1 MVKSYLR
8 MPGPGLRRTIYRW
21 RGTGGAGQ
29 IRCGPPM
36 AKTPGGRQVSF
47 RQSQIGDSAAMGIVK
62 VASASRTAPTC
73 WICSGVSSDTGSPRR
88 TPSLGPN
95 VQRRGHSPERW
106 WTSVLGGA
114 ASTNRHW
121 RNQAP
126 AATWKG
132 KIFGPG
138 DCGLIGRCSC
148 TSKRVAPT
156 AVRKMLDRPGTVF
169 RLSPNTAG
177 MRQEHG
183 PATEAALHGGA
194 IKMARAVHHQVAVGV
209 AAIGAR
215 APKIRDGRNHSGGHA
230 YRTIVTQ
237 ASRGP
242 PVHAHP
248 STGSR
253 DRRTGT

>member
-73 WICSGVSSDTGSPRR
+73 WICSGVGSGTGSPRR

-114 ASTNRHW
+114 ASTNRH
-121 RNQAP
+121 RRIKHLQ
-126 AATWKG
+126 
-132 KIFGPG
+132 
-138 DCGLIGRCSC
+138 
-148 TSKRVAPT
+148 
-156 AVRKMLDRPGTVF
+156 RPG
-169 RLSPNTAG
+169 R
-177 MRQEHG
+177 
-183 PATEAALHGGA
+183 
-194 IKMARAVHHQVAVGV
+194 ARFLGQGIAVLLGV
-209 AAIGAR
+209 AAVR
-215 APKIRDGRNHSGGHA
+215 ANGLPPRRYVKCWTDQAQYSVSAQILPECVRNMVPLP
-230 YRTIVTQ
+230 R
-237 ASRGP
+237 P
-242 PVHAHP
+242 P
-248 STGSR
+248 STVVP
-253 DRRTGT
+253 

>member
-121 RNQAP
+121 RIKHLQ
-126 AATWKG
+126 
-132 KIFGPG
+132 
-138 DCGLIGRCSC
+138 
-148 TSKRVAPT
+148 
-156 AVRKMLDRPGTVF
+156 RPG
-169 RLSPNTAG
+169 R
-177 MRQEHG
+177 
-183 PATEAALHGGA
+183 
-194 IKMARAVHHQVAVGV
+194 ARFLGQGIAVLLGV
-209 AAIGAR
+209 AAVR
-215 APKIRDGRNHSGGHA
+215 ANGLPPRRYVKCWTDQAQYSVSAQILPECVRNMVPLP
-230 YRTIVTQ
+230 R
-237 ASRGP
+237 P
-242 PVHAHP
+242 P
-248 STGSR
+248 STVVP
-253 DRRTGT
+253 

>member
-1 MVKSYLR
+1 
-8 MPGPGLRRTIYRW
+8 
-21 RGTGGAGQ
+21 
-29 IRCGPPM
+29 M

-121 RNQAP
+121 RIKHLQ
-126 AATWKG
+126 
-132 KIFGPG
+132 
-138 DCGLIGRCSC
+138 
-148 TSKRVAPT
+148 
-156 AVRKMLDRPGTVF
+156 RPG
-169 RLSPNTAG
+169 R
-177 MRQEHG
+177 
-183 PATEAALHGGA
+183 
-194 IKMARAVHHQVAVGV
+194 ARFLGQGIAVLLGV
-209 AAIGAR
+209 AAVR
-215 APKIRDGRNHSGGHA
+215 ANGLPPRRYVKCWTDQAQYSVSAQILPECVRNMVPLPTPRWCHKDGPRGPSPGRCRGSRHRRACAKSRDGRNHSGGHA

>member
-114 ASTNRHW
+114 ASTNRH
-121 RNQAP
+121 RRIKHLQ
-126 AATWKG
+126 
-132 KIFGPG
+132 
-138 DCGLIGRCSC
+138 
-148 TSKRVAPT
+148 
-156 AVRKMLDRPGTVF
+156 RPG
-169 RLSPNTAG
+169 R
-177 MRQEHG
+177 
-183 PATEAALHGGA
+183 
-194 IKMARAVHHQVAVGV
+194 ARFLGQGIAVLLGV
-209 AAIGAR
+209 AAVR
-215 APKIRDGRNHSGGHA
+215 ANGLPPRRYVKCWTDQAQYSVSAQILPECVRNMVPLP
-230 YRTIVTQ
+230 R
-237 ASRGP
+237 P
-242 PVHAHP
+242 P
-248 STGSR
+248 STVVP
-253 DRRTGT
+253 